1 MGSPVSA
8 RLTETVAFVTGG
20 GRGLGAGIATALAE
34 AGASVVVAAR
44 TLPQVEETV
53 QAITRAGGRAIG
65 VRCDVTDR
73 DSVAAAYADA
83 KAAFGVPHLLVNNAG
98 VQGPLGP
105 AGLVDTQA
113 WWDTQAVHVLGALH
127 CISTALPDM
136 IERGHGRIL
145 NIASQAGT
153 FVAPFASAYAV
164 AKASLI
170 RLTEH
175 LDFEQKA
182 AGVRAFAIQPGTIM
196 TAMAQETLKSPQAHA
211 FAKPLVALLESTT
224 AEESAQGMARL
235 RRFVVALAAGEHDAM
250 AGRYVDIEKDIPD
263 AGTGH
268 QPS

>member
-1 MGSPVSA
+1 MST
-8 RLTETVAFVTGG
+8 RLTRTVAFVTGG

-44 TLPQVEETV
+44 TMPQVEETV
-53 QAITRAGGRAIG
+53 QAINSAGGRALG

-83 KAAFGVPHLLVNNAG
+83 KAAFGVPDLLVNNAG

-105 AGLVDTQA
+105 AGLVDAQA
-113 WWDTQAVHVLGALH
+113 WWETQSVHVFGALL

-136 IERGHGRIL
+136 IARGHGRIL

-175 LDFEQKA
+175 LDFEQKD

-196 TAMAQETLKSPQAHA
+196 TAMAQETLQSPQARA
-211 FAKPLVALLESTT
+211 FARPLVELLESTT
-224 AEESAQGMARL
+224 AADSAMGMARL
-235 RRFVVALAAGEHDAM
+235 RRFVTALAAGEHDAL
-250 AGRYVDIEKDIPD
+250 AGRYVDIENDIPD
-263 AGTGH
+263 AGVGYR
-268 QPS
+268 PS